1 MFSTPLLKNYTTNFD
16 HFSHMMRRDENLLCL
31 WSIMSPLVI
40 CWIII
45 LWLYNRMYG
54 HYIKDH
60 YIGCLKIAFTRQY
73 EQTIYFEAFSY
84 ICYHYMLY
92 DLLRWYLQFLLSPR
106 ITYLKIAIHIFQNL
120 IKAIRRSIYPMN
132 STIGEHPIY
141 VGVNIS
147 QIFSFPKVFL
157 WDLKWDT

>member
-1 MFSTPLLKNYTTNFD
+1 
-16 HFSHMMRRDENLLCL
+16 
-31 WSIMSPLVI
+31 
-40 CWIII
+40 
-45 LWLYNRMYG
+45 MYG

-60 YIGCLKIAFTRQY
+60 YISCLKIAFTRQY

-84 ICYHYMLY
+84 ICNHYMLY

-132 STIGEHPIY
+132 STIGEHPMY
-141 VGVNIS
+141 VEDNIS
-147 QIFSFPKVFL
+147 QIFSFLKVFL
-157 WDLKWDT
+157 